1 MGEYFTDR
9 AGEIRRIVAS
19 LKEPQ
24 AKLLVYG
31 PRRMGKSSV
40 LEASISRLQK
50 RRIPALIADLSAT
63 TTVSDMATRILQ
75 AAAWQ
80 LRPTWE
86 NIVAELVKQLRVNV
100 TVVAAAG
107 SGHPTL
113 TLDVSGRS
121 APLEDQRLTLGA
133 ALDAIDRLAAAKKR
147 TVGIVL
153 DEFQE
158 IHRVG
163 GEEAEWHLRGVIQR
177 HKHVS
182 YVMAGSRTSLI
193 LGMTEKNRAF
203 FKLFELLPFG
213 PIDEKHM
220 ERWIDSR
227 METHGLDP
235 AGCGLRI
242 IELARPRTRDI
253 VQLARTAFEQGSA
266 PGRLDARV
274 IERAFERIVDIEGD
288 LFLAEWERRT
298 ALQQN
303 VLRAIA
309 AGESKLFSEVV
320 RDRYGLKGTS
330 YVAAA
335 LETLLERDLVVKRDS
350 RYTFDSPFMQRWVV
364 RHALPDVGILK

>member
-50 RRIPALIADLSAT
+50 RRIPALMADLSAT

-158 IHRVG
+158 IHRFG

-242 IELARPRTRDI
+242 IESARPRTRDI

-335 LETLLERDLVVKRDS
+335 LETLLERDLVVKHDS